1 MDIVVIGS
9 LSTDFLVQSDRLP
22 KKGETILGTDF
33 KTAFGGKGANQAVAA
48 ARLGSSVTFLGAVG
62 DDVFGE
68 DLIDNLQNNNVYCEH
83 MATIQG
89 VNSGT
94 AHITIYDNDNSII
107 VVPGTN
113 GHVTPALIES
123 KKSVILSAEYVVIQ
137 NEIPIETTKYIIDFC
152 YDHQVKLI
160 YNPAPFV
167 EINIEYLEKCF
178 MITPNKIECE
188 QLFGEDL
195 ETVLLRYPDKLVVT
209 LGEEGAVYYDGADII
224 HVAAVPIKPVD
235 TTGAGDT
242 FNGAMTSF
250 LEKGYSFKEA
260 VESSNI
266 ASALAIQKIG
276 AQTGIPTIEE
286 WEKGV
291 SEWKK

>member
-1 MDIVVIGS
+1 MNIVVVGS

-22 KKGETILGTDF
+22 EKGETILGVDF

-48 ARLGSSVTFLGAVG
+48 ARLGSRVTFIGAVG
-62 DDVFGE
+62 NDIFGDDLKG
-68 DLIDNLQNNNVYCEH
+68 NLQNNNVLCEH

-113 GHVTPALIES
+113 SHVTPALIES
-123 KKSVILSAEYVVIQ
+123 RKNVILDAEYVVIQ

-152 YDHQVKLI
+152 YEHQIKLI

-167 EINIEYLEKCF
+167 EIGVDYLEKCF
-178 MITPNKIECE
+178 IVTPNEIECT
-188 QLFGEDL
+188 QLFGENL
-195 ETVLLRYPDKLVVT
+195 ETVLLRYPNKLVVT
-209 LGEEGAVYYDGADII
+209 LGEEGAVYYDGSDII
-224 HVAAVPIKPVD
+224 HMPAVPVKPVD

-250 LEKGYSFKEA
+250 LEKGYSLKEA

-266 ASALAIQKIG
+266 AAGLAIQKIG

-291 SEWKK
+291 IEWRK